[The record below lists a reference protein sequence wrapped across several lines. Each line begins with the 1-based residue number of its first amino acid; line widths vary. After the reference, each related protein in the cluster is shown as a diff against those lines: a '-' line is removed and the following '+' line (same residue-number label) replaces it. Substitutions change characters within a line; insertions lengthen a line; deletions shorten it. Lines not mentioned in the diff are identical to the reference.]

1 MEDLHLKTQWH
12 ICLTTYP
19 QFSAHPLFSNVQSAS
34 SHWIRWLRPAL
45 PPLWSTRWARSRR
58 GRSMSCTA
66 ARSHTVAPL
75 TPSYSSLACQTKL
88 LVTFQT
94 QSDFMRFTNL
104 RKSFGFSFLKW
115 LKSSTYQYACEQTSA
130 EQLYWSIQCCLASSE
145 RTYFGM
151 RSIRDGTSLRN
162 YMK

>member
-1 MEDLHLKTQWH
+1 MTCILNIY

-19 QFSAHPLFSNVQSAS
+19 QSSAHPLFSNVQSAS

-45 PPLWSTRWARSRR
+45 PPLWSTRWARSHR

-75 TPSYSSLACQTKL
+75 TPSYSSLACQTKS
-88 LVTFQT
+88 LVTFPNSVRLDEIHESSETVQIIWI
-94 QSDFMRFTNL
+94 F
-104 RKSFGFSFLKW
+104 KW

-151 RSIRDGTSLRN
+151 RSIRHCKSLRN